1 MGAPAWEFSAT
12 GTRWRLYHSGAL
24 NASVAAT
31 AQEAVRADEA
41 RWSRFRDDSETT
53 RLNRRAGTWVAVSE
67 ETFALLAACRE
78 WTERSG
84 GVFQPLVGRVLAAAG
99 YDASIDRRAP
109 GAAVTPVARP
119 VRAELGLRRADR
131 TVRVPP
137 GTALDL
143 GGIGKGWIALPAGSP
158 SCAATPRC

>member
-109 GAAVTPVARP
+109 GPSAPSSACAARTVPSAC
-119 VRAELGLRRADR
+119 RRAPR
-131 TVRVPP
+131 WTWAGSARAGSP
-137 GTALDL
+137 T
-143 GGIGKGWIALPAGSP
+143 ALPAGSP